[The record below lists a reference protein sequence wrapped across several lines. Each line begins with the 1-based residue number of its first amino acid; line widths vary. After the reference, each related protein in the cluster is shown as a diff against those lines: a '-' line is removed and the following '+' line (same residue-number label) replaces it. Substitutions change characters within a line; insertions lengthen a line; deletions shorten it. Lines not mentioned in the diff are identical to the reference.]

1 MIEAFPPEQPAAGAA
16 SGLAPGTVLDRRFA
30 IDEEVART
38 PIGTWFRAHHV
49 LFESPV
55 ALFVADAA
63 ALADPALATAF
74 RAQAQCARCLRL
86 HRHMARV
93 FDVGSDGGLSFVVEE
108 PIAGIDFA
116 RWVADADPAATAT
129 IGRHLVEA
137 LTYAHRSGVVH
148 GGVSAGAVIVGGTP
162 PSAVLRGFGTSL
174 PGATARDDVQALA
187 ALLRG
192 SLGDELDAVVAHDD
206 AAVALERLDAWLAA
220 RVPPPEPPALM
231 VPAPADVEP
240 PPRVLRDPLPPPA
253 PVAIAPSNPVAP
265 WLALAGVVALS
276 AYGLRLCGRETPRSQ
291 PSSPPSTVRS
301 ATTATAAST
310 TAAPT
315 TAAPTTAVP
324 PTTVPPTTLPPTTT
338 APPTTV
344 PPPTAPDST
353 APPTTVPS
361 VASPPTAPTDAPT
374 APAVG
379 LRWEGWSP
387 SDAGELVA
395 RVGDPVTF
403 IVTVADGKA
412 PVAYRWTLDGQ
423 DVSHER
429 SWTLTPDVAQA
440 GRMLVVHA
448 AASDGG
454 GGAIEREWRIRV
466 EAARLLVRSRMPS
479 TDTVAVAPGGTM
491 AFSVDVTVPP
501 SAGPLTFTWL
511 RNGRVVATGPR
522 PIWTLQGARSGD
534 RRVAVTLQD
543 GAGRTYGPYAWRVL
557 VQEDEEP
564 SRDDASDDDGADR
577 DARATPE
584 PAAPRVAERAGDRP
598 RIVAASPG
606 AGGIVPVRQ
615 GAALRFGV
623 EAEGGRE
630 RGAQWWLDG
639 IRMTRGRVCR
649 LAATWP
655 VGSFH
660 HLEVEVPGRAAG
672 HGTTVFWTLQVV
684 PAP

>member
-1 MIEAFPPEQPAAGAA
+1 MTEAFPPEQSAGVAAAV
-16 SGLAPGTVLDRRFA
+16 APGSVLDRRFA
-30 IDEEVART
+30 IDETVART
-38 PIGTWFRAHHV
+38 SIGTWFRAHHV

-63 ALADPALATAF
+63 ALSDPALATAF
-74 RAQAQCARCLRL
+74 RAQAQRARGLRL

-108 PIAGIDFA
+108 PIAGVDFA
-116 RWVADADPAATAT
+116 CWVADADPAATAT
-129 IGRHLVEA
+129 IGRQLVEA
-137 LTYAHRSGVVH
+137 LTDAHRSGVVH
-148 GGVSAGAVIVGGTP
+148 GALSSDAVVVGGTP
-162 PSAVLRGFGTSL
+162 PRAVLRGFGTSL

-206 AAVALERLDAWLAA
+206 AAVGLERLDAWLAA
-220 RVPPPEPPALM
+220 RLPPPEPPVPV
-231 VPAPADVEP
+231 VPAAAVVEP
-240 PPRVLRDPLPPPA
+240 TPLVLRDPLPPPVPA
-253 PVAIAPSNPVAP
+253 TVAPSRPAAP

-276 AYGLRLCGRETPRSQ
+276 VYGLRLCGRATTPSK
-291 PSSPPSTVRS
+291 PSTPPTTVRS
-301 ATTATAAST
+301 TTSA

-315 TAAPTTAVP
+315 TAAPTTSAPATTAP
-324 PTTVPPTTLPPTTT
+324 PTTSPTTT
-338 APPTTV
+338 APPTTA
-344 PPPTAPDST
+344 PPTPVPDPT
-353 APPTTVPS
+353 APPTTVPET
-361 VASPPTAPTDAPT
+361 APPPTTAPIDAPT
-374 APAVG
+374 APVTG

-395 RVGDPVTF
+395 RVGEPVTF

-423 DVSHER
+423 DVSRER

-448 AASDGG
+448 AASDDG

-479 TDTVAVAPGGTM
+479 TETVAVAPGGTM

-543 GAGRTYGPYAWRVL
+543 AAGRTYGPYAWRVL
-557 VQEDEEP
+557 VQEEEEP
-564 SRDDASDDDGADR
+564 SRDDATDDDGTDR

-660 HLEVEVPGRAAG
+660 HLEVEVPGRTAG

-684 PAP
+684 PSP